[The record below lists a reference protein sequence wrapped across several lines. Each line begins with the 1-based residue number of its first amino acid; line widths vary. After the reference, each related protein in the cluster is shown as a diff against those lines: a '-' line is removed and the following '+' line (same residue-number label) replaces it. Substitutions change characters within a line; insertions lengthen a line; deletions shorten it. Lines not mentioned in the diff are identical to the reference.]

1 MTDDRLRVG
10 IIGANADRSWAAN
23 SHLPALQKLPD
34 FELAAVCTTREES
47 ARESAERFGARLA
60 FHDYREMLDRDDIDA
75 VAVSVRVPRHYE
87 PTMAALEAGKH
98 VYTEWPLGANLD
110 EAKEMASFARAKGVK
125 TMVGLQ
131 ERRVPL
137 YLRLKELV
145 DEGYFGELLSCMV
158 VWSGSGILDR
168 SSEQRWRAD
177 DASGANTL
185 TIGFGH
191 TVDPVCLALGD
202 FTEVSAISRPQVPQ
216 WVESDTGE
224 LVDVTAP
231 DTVMMCGTTS
241 SGAAVS
247 GVSLAVPWHG
257 SGFQLEIYGR
267 KATAIISTSE
277 NDVLGAQR
285 LMVGAPRRRAR
296 RGAHTRTAVAG
307 ARVGDAERRLLHR
320 PDVEALRGRDPG
332 GTGVQSR
339 TSTTRSTGIAF
350 STRSCG
356 RHRRASGRP
365 SDGRERQSSALNGL
379 NTKAGSSPLSRGT
392 ALIWRARSE
401 AAATAVLSSPS
412 CSAVSRSP

>member
-60 FHDYREMLDRDDIDA
+60 FDDYRKMLDRDDIDA

-87 PTMAALEAGKH
+87 PTMAAIEAGKH

-131 ERRVPL
+131 ERRAPL

-145 DEGYFGELLSCMV
+145 DEGCFGELLSCMI

-168 SSEQRWRAD
+168 SSDQRWRAD

-216 WVESDTGE
+216 WIEVRHRRAGRRDCPGHGD
-224 LVDVTAP
+224 DVRDDQQRRRGIRGVRSRCRGTAP
-231 DTVMMCGTTS
+231 GSNWRSTAERPPPSSPLPRTTS
-241 SGAAVS
+241 SG
-247 GVSLAVPWHG
+247 
-257 SGFQLEIYGR
+257 
-267 KATAIISTSE
+267 
-277 NDVLGAQR
+277 
-285 LMVGAPRRRAR
+285 
-296 RGAHTRTAVAG
+296 
-307 ARVGDAERRLLHR
+307 
-320 PDVEALRGRDPG
+320 
-332 GTGVQSR
+332 
-339 TSTTRSTGIAF
+339 RS
-350 STRSCG
+350 
-356 RHRRASGRP
+356 
-365 SDGRERQSSALNGL
+365 
-379 NTKAGSSPLSRGT
+379 
-392 ALIWRARSE
+392 
-401 AAATAVLSSPS
+401 V
-412 CSAVSRSP
+412 

>member
-1 MTDDRLRVG
+1 MADDRLRVG
-10 IIGANADRSWAAN
+10 VIGANADRSWAAN

-131 ERRVPL
+131 ERRAPL
-137 YLRLKELV
+137 YLSLKELV

-168 SSEQRWRAD
+168 SSDQRWRAD
-177 DASGANTL
+177 DRVRGEHADHRIRPHRRPGLPGPGRLHRGVGHIASAGAPM
-185 TIGFGH
+185 GRVRHRRAGRRDRPGH
-191 TVDPVCLALGD
+191 GD
-202 FTEVSAISRPQVPQ
+202 DVRDDQQRRRGIRGVARSAVARQRVPTGDLRPKGHRHHLHFRERRPR
-216 WVESDTGE
+216 
-224 LVDVTAP
+224 
-231 DTVMMCGTTS
+231 
-241 SGAAVS
+241 GAAS
-247 GVSLAVPWHG
+247 D
-257 SGFQLEIYGR
+257 GR
-267 KATAIISTSE
+267 RA
-277 NDVLGAQR
+277 
-285 LMVGAPRRRAR
+285 RRRAR

-320 PDVEALRGRDPG
+320 PDVEALRCRDPG
-332 GTGVQSR
+332 GPASR
-339 TSTTRSTGIAF
+339 AGLRP
-350 STRSCG
+350 RG
-356 RHRRASGRP
+356 RPASPSGR
-365 SDGRERQSSALNGL
+365 DRAGLQTGKRQ
-379 NTKAGSSPLSRGT
+379 
-392 ALIWRARSE
+392 
-401 AAATAVLSSPS
+401 AV
-412 CSAVSRSP
+412 

>member
-1 MTDDRLRVG
+1 MADDRLRVG
-10 IIGANADRSWAAN
+10 VIGANADRSWAAN

-60 FHDYREMLDRDDIDA
+60 FDDYREMLDRDDIDA
-75 VAVSVRVPRHYE
+75 VAVSVRVPSHYE
-87 PTMAALEAGKH
+87 PTMAAIEAGKH

-131 ERRVPL
+131 ERRAPL

-168 SSEQRWRAD
+168 SSDQRWRAD

-257 SGFQLEIYGR
+257 TGFQLEIYGR

-285 LMVGAPRRRAR
+285 LMVGASGGELEEAPIPERLSLVPEWETRNDAYFIGQMWRHFAAAIREDRRPEPDFD
-296 RGAHTRTAVAG
+296 HAVD
-307 ARVGDAERRLLHR
+307 RHRLL
-320 PDVEALRGRDPG
+320 DAIV
-332 GTGVQSR
+332 
-339 TSTTRSTGIAF
+339 
-350 STRSCG
+350 
-356 RHRRASGRP
+356 RASETGK
-365 SDGRERQSSALNGL
+365 RQ
-379 NTKAGSSPLSRGT
+379 
-392 ALIWRARSE
+392 
-401 AAATAVLSSPS
+401 AV
-412 CSAVSRSP
+412 

>member
-1 MTDDRLRVG
+1 
-10 IIGANADRSWAAN
+10 
-23 SHLPALQKLPD
+23 
-34 FELAAVCTTREES
+34 
-47 ARESAERFGARLA
+47 
-60 FHDYREMLDRDDIDA
+60 
-75 VAVSVRVPRHYE
+75 
-87 PTMAALEAGKH
+87 
-98 VYTEWPLGANLD
+98 
-110 EAKEMASFARAKGVK
+110 MASFARAKGVK

-131 ERRVPL
+131 ERRAPL

-168 SSEQRWRAD
+168 SSDQRWRAD

-216 WVESDTGE
+216 WIESDTGE

-257 SGFQLEIYGR
+257 TGFQLEIYGR

-277 NDVLGAQR
+277 NDVLG
-285 LMVGAPRRRAR
+285 GAASDGRRARRRAR

-332 GTGVQSR
+332 GPASR
-339 TSTTRSTGIAF
+339 AGLRPTRSTGTVF

-356 RHRRASGRP
+356 PPRRASGRP

-379 NTKAGSSPLSRGT
+379 NTNAGSSPLSRGI

-401 AAATAVLSSPS
+401 AAATAVLSSSS
-412 CSAVSRSP
+412 CSAVSLPP